1 MSRLKVRTKM
11 FILAGLM
18 VFGIIVMSIFSGL
31 ALDAVSNDTIQA
43 MMSVVKNA
51 VSQQKLAEQQADM
64 AHTLSSNTIFIAA
77 LGGVFAVLSAAMAFV
92 ISRNI
97 IKPLREAG
105 RLIMAMSD
113 GDFSQ
118 EIPAKLRKRKDDF
131 GVLANQLETM
141 RQNVAA
147 LVGDVKE
154 ASGAIEHSMTGV
166 NQSTVDLNEAIEGVS
181 ATTQELAAGMEETAA
196 SAEEVNAMTQEMRE
210 VSRRIA
216 EKATE
221 GTKEVV
227 EIFERAETIGNTA
240 KKRQKDAQDIQ
251 NQIQGSLTKAL
262 ENAKV
267 VKEIETLSAAI
278 MDIAEE
284 TNLLALNA
292 AIEAARAGE
301 AGRGFAVVADQIT
314 KLAEQSKDTVEK
326 IQSVTSA
333 VTDSVGQLS
342 ADSEDLL
349 KFVKGDVADTLVMFG
364 DSMDRYGKDAEYMN
378 TLIVEFDAAASEVM
392 KSVEGVMQAMN
403 EISGASQEGAKGTSD
418 IAERASEVMEKSG
431 QVAREV
437 QSMDELATRM
447 VKELEKFRV

>member
-31 ALDAVSNDTIQA
+31 ALEAVSNDTIQA

-64 AHTLSSNTIFIAA
+64 AHTLSTNTIFIAA
-77 LGGVFAVLSAAMAFV
+77 LGGVFAVLSAVMAFV

-118 EIPAKLRKRKDDF
+118 EIPAKLRKRRDDF

-141 RQNVAA
+141 RQNVAV

-154 ASGAIEHSMTGV
+154 ASSAIEHSMTDV

-221 GTKEVV
+221 GTKEVA

>member
-11 FILAGLM
+11 FILAGIM
-18 VFGIIVMSIFSGL
+18 VFGIIIMSIFSGL
-31 ALDAVSNDTIQA
+31 ALEAVSNDTIEA

-64 AHTLSSNTIFIAA
+64 AHTLSSNTTFIAA
-77 LGGVFAVLSAAMAFV
+77 LGGVFAVVSAVMAFV
-92 ISRNI
+92 ISKNI
-97 IKPLREAG
+97 IAPLRAAG
-105 RLIMAMSD
+105 KAIMAMSD

-131 GVLANQLETM
+131 GVLANQLENM
-141 RQNVAA
+141 RQNVAV
-147 LVGDVKE
+147 LVADVKE
-154 ASGAIEHSMTGV
+154 ASGAIENSMADV
-166 NQSTVDLNEAIEGVS
+166 NQNTAVLNEAIEGVS

-210 VSRRIA
+210 ASRRITV
-216 EKATE
+216 KATE
-221 GTKEVV
+221 GTKEVA
-227 EIFERAETIGNTA
+227 EIFERAESIGNTA
-240 KKRQKDAQDIQ
+240 KKKQREAQEIQ

-326 IQSVTSA
+326 IQSVTFA
-333 VTDSVGQLS
+333 VTESVGQLS
-342 ADSEDLL
+342 SDSEDLL
-349 KFVKGDVADTLVMFG
+349 KFVKTDVADTLVMFG

-378 TLIVEFDAAASEVM
+378 TLITEFEETAAELQ

-431 QVAREV
+431 EVTREV
-437 QSMDELATRM
+437 QNMDELATRM

>member
-64 AHTLSSNTIFIAA
+64 AHTLSSNTTFIAS
-77 LGGVFAVLSAAMAFV
+77 LGGVFAVLSAVMALV

-118 EIPAKLRKRKDDF
+118 EIPAKLRKRRDDF

-154 ASGAIEHSMTGV
+154 ASSAIEHSMTDV

-221 GTKEVV
+221 GTKEVA

-333 VTDSVGQLS
+333 VTDSVGQLAS
-342 ADSEDLL
+342 DSEDLL
-349 KFVKGDVADTLVMFG
+349 KFVKGDVADTLEIFG